1 MTEDTELLAVLESL
15 RERGALGE
23 VSLPAAVAHADLF
36 LAAIP
41 SECARLLDLGSGG
54 GLPGLVL
61 ASRLTKTFVVLT
73 DRRERRM
80 DLLRLASARLR
91 IDARVSVRTGDVV
104 NLARDPDL
112 RGTFDVVTARAFGE
126 PLWTLSCAVPF
137 LAPGGVV
144 VISEPPL
151 VDEATRWPAD
161 EVAQLGLKAS
171 EQQFAHVKRFE
182 RLQPNTPTPRGL

>member
-91 IDARVSVRTGDVV
+91 VDARVSVRTGDVV
-104 NLARDPDL
+104 NLARDPEL

-151 VDEATRWPAD
+151 VDEAIRWPTD
-161 EVAQLGLKAS
+161 EVSRLGLKAS

-182 RLQPNTPTPRGL
+182 RL